1 MLCEHPG
8 YPKCQVQLS
17 EYWEVDGRMLC
28 EHHAHSARMGSDVDE
43 DEDDEE
49 WVQSAKSL
57 KRVTKYIDLGSG
69 LM

>member
-1 MLCEHPG
+1 
-8 YPKCQVQLS
+8 
-17 EYWEVDGRMLC
+17 MLC